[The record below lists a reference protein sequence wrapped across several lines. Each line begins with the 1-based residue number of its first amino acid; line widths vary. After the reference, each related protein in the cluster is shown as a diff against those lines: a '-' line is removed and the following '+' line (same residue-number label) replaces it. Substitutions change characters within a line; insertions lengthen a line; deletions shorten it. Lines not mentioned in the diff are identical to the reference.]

1 MLINGMVSQL
11 IMILMI
17 KKCLTKHFFFVILLS
32 LDIKDKAMIVIIALI
47 ILESFSLKN
56 ILSRPV

>member
-47 ILESFSLKN
+47 VGFWG
-56 ILSRPV
+56 